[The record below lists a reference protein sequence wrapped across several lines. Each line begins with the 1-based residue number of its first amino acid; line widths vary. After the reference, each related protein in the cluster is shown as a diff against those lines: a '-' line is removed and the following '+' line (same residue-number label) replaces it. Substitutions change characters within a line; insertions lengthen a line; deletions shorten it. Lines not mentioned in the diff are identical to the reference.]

1 MQQLIV
7 NLAVRGTVVGIIA
20 IDIVAVA
27 VADVNTSTDY
37 SSMGSALSSARIG
50 TIAVAVVV
58 IGDTTCRGF
67 TFGLDY

>member
-20 IDIVAVA
+20 IDIVA

>member
-7 NLAVRGTVVGIIA
+7 NLAVRGTAVGIIA
-20 IDIVAVA
+20 IDIGAVA
-27 VADVNTSTDY
+27 AVNTSTDY
-37 SSMGSALSSARIG
+37 SSMGSTLSSARIG

-67 TFGLDY
+67 TFGLGY